1 MRQHPFVLRRPHHK
15 KISTNFVRVFSFFAD
30 TELELPLQIVQF
42 AGNKATPCRTTPSV
56 ARKFD
61 FFTYKSLARCEAF
74 VLTKS
79 IGFEIDYSS
88 TSFKVQAK
96 PTNCVTPTFAALSPV
111 TNLTALNAIV
121 LPTVFLEEFQ

>member
-1 MRQHPFVLRRPHHK
+1 MFV
-15 KISTNFVRVFSFFAD
+15 FFSFVQPPR
-30 TELELPLQIVQF
+30 LELACKEF
-42 AGNKATPCRTTPSV
+42 CKHKATPCRTTPSV